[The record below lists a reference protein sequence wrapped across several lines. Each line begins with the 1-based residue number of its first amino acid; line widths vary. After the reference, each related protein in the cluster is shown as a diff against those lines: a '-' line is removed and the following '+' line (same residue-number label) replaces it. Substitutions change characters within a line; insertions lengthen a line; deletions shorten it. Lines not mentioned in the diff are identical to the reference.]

1 MLSLCYPV
9 PGPENTGP
17 CKAGGT
23 GPGFL
28 LPPNIAREEEL
39 SFVDNVSDKTH
50 TAMHFHTFIR
60 PGLADQTVVP
70 EDIPPGHTITM
81 ISNAFSYIHS
91 SRFGRPDCGTGGCP
105 PGSYHHK

>member
-50 TAMHFHTFIR
+50 TAMHIHTFIR

-70 EDIPPGHTITM
+70 EDIPRVIP
-81 ISNAFSYIHS
+81 
-91 SRFGRPDCGTGGCP
+91 SR
-105 PGSYHHK
+105 

>member
-1 MLSLCYPV
+1 MLSRPRAGKYRDG
-9 PGPENTGP
+9 PG
-17 CKAGGT
+17 KAGGT

-28 LPPNIAREEEL
+28 LPPNIAGAAREEEL

-70 EDIPPGHTITM
+70 EDIPRVIP
-81 ISNAFSYIHS
+81 
-91 SRFGRPDCGTGGCP
+91 SR
-105 PGSYHHK
+105 